1 MNKRNFKRVL
11 AVFMS
16 FVMIVTG
23 LKLSNRETFA
33 DPYTLGHNTG
43 DTLDYIEQSYYEL
56 DEYNQNDILGAAQ
69 RFLLFGRESVKVGV
83 HTNGNLA
90 SPILITK
97 GGGTFTVNGM
107 DHQTVPNGNYRLIN
121 YLGELQT
128 EDAYGNIGLN
138 GNGYL
143 LVIGQSGTYASKN
156 PKKIDGKD
164 LQGNWE
170 DIVYANPAKAF
181 LDFDKEFAHL
191 ERLSQ
196 ALSEFTGDHSKTVSD
211 IHEGQA
217 AGSGQNHI
225 LEVESGVTVLSLTGT
240 QLAAV
245 GKDILIDKIQT
256 DGNLEYHGQTY
267 KQASKSQVVIINVDL
282 NGSSSY
288 NFEHEVKYRFVDD
301 TVIQNMES
309 TIYNGN
315 NILWNFY
322 DSSDPDG
329 LFKGTLSFV
338 NSPVVGT
345 VLAPAAT
352 VRARAVNGTVI
363 GKNVETYGAEVHRSD
378 FMPTSIP
385 GLKMYK
391 ITYDPNASDASLG
404 ANDTAVTDATVYEY
418 NELATILNNN
428 DQTTPGN
435 WRRDGY
441 RFIGWS
447 EDASV
452 TTPTYVAGDTIKM
465 DSDKT
470 LYAIWKETYKVI
482 YNANGGQGTLT
493 DPDSPYITGTEVT
506 VLAPGQAIT
515 RDGYDFKG
523 WNTDPSAAANGTADP
538 NYDPADTFTI
548 TQDTYL
554 YAVWEAVPTY
564 TVTYHANITLTSGSA
579 PEDPDS
585 PYYYDAPVTVL
596 GQGSMVAD
604 HYTFLGW
611 NMNEAEAQAG
621 TVQYGA
627 GDGFFIAQDTD
638 LYGVWK
644 EDDKY
649 TVTYHPGITL
659 TSGSAPVD
667 AKSPYYDGDKVTIL
681 GKGDMEAEHYT
692 FQGWNMNEAAA
703 QAGTVQYGAGDSF
716 FIAQDTDLYGVWKED
731 PKYTVT
737 YDPVITLTSGSAP
750 VDSNSYYYNTLV
762 DVLGQ
767 GSMASDDYVFKGW
780 NRDENAANAGEVEY
794 IKDSIF
800 QIQNDTIMYAVW
812 EPKVTVTYHA
822 NISLSSGSEP
832 VDSQSPYEKGKTVT
846 ILGQN
851 DMVPNGDYVF
861 LGWNTNQEDASN
873 GAVQYSAGDT
883 FTITA
888 DTHLYGV
895 WEPKVTVTYHENI
908 NLDSGSAPVD
918 SQSPYENGDT
928 VTVLGQG
935 SMVPSG
941 NYVFKGWNTNQTAAT
956 NGTVQYAAGAKFIIT
971 ENTDLYGV
979 WEQVY
984 TVTYDKNLTAATGS
998 QTDDDSPY
1006 AWESNVTVLDQGSMA
1021 ATDYVFKGWNTD
1033 QDAATNGTVQ
1043 YNAGDTFVITGDV
1056 TLYAVWKPTVTVT
1069 YHANIQLESGSAPVD
1084 SQSPYESGSDVT
1096 ILGQGNMVPD
1106 GNYVFKGWNTDA
1118 SQASNGV
1125 VEYSVGATFG
1135 ITSDTNLYG
1144 VWVPQYTVTYHKNL
1158 DVATGSQTDDD
1169 SPYES
1174 GKTVTVLDQ
1183 GNMEAVGYIFRG
1195 WNTDQ
1200 TAATNG
1206 TVEYIAG
1213 NTFEITRDTPLY
1225 AVWEPKLKVTYYANI
1240 DLESGSAPVD
1250 AQSPYES
1257 GSDVTVL
1264 GQGNMVPETTDFD
1277 YEFRGWNTDE
1287 TEAKNGTVQYTV
1299 GQTFN
1304 ITADTDLYAVWV
1316 PQYTVTYHK
1325 NLDVA
1330 TGSQTDDDS
1339 PYERGKTV
1347 TVLDQGSMKAEG
1359 YTFKGWNTDQTAATN
1374 GTVQYNVG
1382 ATFTIN
1388 QNTVLYAVWEPKV
1401 NVTYHENITLTKG
1414 SVPVDA
1420 NSPYEVG
1427 KEVTVLDE
1435 GTMVVRGYT
1444 FFGWNTSQTEA
1455 SSGIVQYG
1463 AGDTFD
1469 ITEDTN
1475 LYAVW
1480 KEQPKYTV
1488 TYDKNLTA
1496 ATGEQTDTNSP
1507 YYVNELVTVLGQG
1520 EIEAEGYTFKGWNTD
1535 ADAASAGT
1543 VEYIAGATFTIT
1555 DDTILYAVWEEIP
1568 QYSVTYNKNLDAA
1581 TGTLTDSNSPYYS
1594 GTEVTVLHNNGFTAV
1609 GYKFLGWSQDE
1620 NATTPDEN
1628 YDPGDKFTI
1637 TANTVFYAVWEP
1649 LYTVTYDKNLE
1660 AATGSQTDK
1669 QGPYTSGSTVTVLD
1683 QGDMAAEG
1691 YTFEG
1696 WNTDK
1701 DSATAGTVEYT
1712 ANDTFTISGNTTLY
1726 AVWKVIPTYKVV
1738 YEKNL
1743 EAATGTLTDAN
1754 SPYYSGTEVTV
1765 LSNTGFT
1772 AVDYKFLGWSKDQNA
1787 TAPDENYDP
1796 GDKFT
1801 ITEDTIFYAVWQPL
1815 YRVTYDKNLE
1825 AATGSQTD
1833 KQGPYTS
1840 GNEVTVLDQGTMAA
1854 EGYAFKGWN
1863 TVAAAATAGTVEYAA
1878 GDTFTITKNTTLY
1891 AVWETIPQYSVTYNK
1906 NLATATGSVTDAN
1919 SPYYS
1924 GTEVTVLAND
1934 PDTGFKADGYKF
1946 LGWSRNASATT
1957 PDTDCDPGD
1966 KFTITGDTEFYAVWM
1981 PLYTVT
1987 YKPNIELTSGSAP
2000 TDTQS
2005 PYEKD
2010 SEVTVL
2016 GDNGMTVT
2024 GLVFNGWNTDSTAA
2038 YAGTVEYVPGATFTI
2053 TADTVLYGVWSKT
2066 PQYTVTYNK
2075 NLEAATGSQ
2084 TDSDSPYFSGSNVTV
2099 LNQGTMAAEGYTF
2112 KGWNTDQA
2120 KATAGTVEFKADDT
2134 FKIAKNTILYAV
2146 WEKVPTYTVTYVSL
2160 NELSG
2165 GSVPKDSTEYKSGE
2179 TVTVKDQGTMEI
2191 DGMIFLGWT
2200 MDADD
2205 ALNSTPDS
2213 NLDPGKTFTI
2223 KDNTTLYA
2231 VFKPVVTVTYH
2242 KTLDSASEAPVDPKS
2257 PYGVSEEV
2265 VILDQGS
2272 MKAEGYTFIGWNM
2285 DEESAKAGEADPG
2298 CAPGVKINPE
2308 VNVDFYAV
2316 WKAIPKYEVT
2326 YDKNLASATGSQ
2338 TDSNSPYESG
2348 SNVTVLNQ
2356 GTMAAEGYTFKG
2368 WNTDQTKATAGT
2380 VEFKADDTFKIAKN
2394 TILYAVWEKI
2404 PTYTVTY
2411 DKNLASAT
2419 GSQTDSNSPYESG
2432 SNVTVL
2438 NQGTMKADNYDFL
2451 GWNTDQTKATAGT
2464 VEFKAD
2470 DTFEIKN
2477 NTVLYAVWERYY
2489 TVDYDA
2495 AGGNNEPEDTKHYHK
2510 GDEVTVPQDEPEK
2523 DGEKFVGWTTD
2534 PSDPDAKVYKPGDTV
2549 KIGDKDITFTAVYTP
2564 TYSVTY
2570 DKNLDAASAAPVDGN
2585 SPYTTGSTVT
2595 ILGAGDMKADGY
2607 VFVGWSRYAN
2617 ETSPDENLA
2626 PGKTF
2631 TITQDEV
2638 FYAVWLPTFTVTY
2651 VANIELTKGA
2661 APTDTNE
2668 YKEGEFAT
2676 AKTQGTME
2684 ATGYTFL
2691 GWSEDKNATTADYNY
2706 DPDAEFQ
2713 VLKDT
2718 ILYAVWEKVPTYTV
2732 KYVKNLDAASD
2743 APVDGNSPY
2752 TTGSTVT
2759 ILDQGEMKADGY
2771 QFMGWKPDLG
2781 STGANPDCAP
2791 GKTFTINQDVTLYAV
2806 WVPTHT
2812 LTYDANGGENAPVD
2826 GKNPYLDG
2834 AFVIIAEQGGMTKG
2848 TDVFKGWSKDSNATE
2863 ADDTF
2868 IPGGDYQLTEDTT
2881 LYAVW
2886 APTYEATFDPN
2897 GGTNSPDAERRY
2909 EAGDVVTIPEGT
2921 PEKTGGRFDGWTL
2934 DPNDP
2939 DAPLYHAGDGVLMTE
2954 GGITL
2959 TAVWT
2964 DVYSVV
2970 YDPNGG
2976 ANEPKDDQKYA
2987 KGEQVAVPT
2996 GTPTKEGFEF
3006 KGWSLDPTD
3015 PDAPLYHAGDTVTME
3030 GKDITFS
3037 AVWSKINDQPILI
3050 YHVTYDPAGGVPT
3063 PDDTT
3068 EYVDGATV
3076 IISSDIPVYDGFT
3089 FGGWTQDP
3097 TDPNAPVLKGGNTT
3111 TISGADITF
3120 TAIWIPNYVVIYDK
3134 NAEDAT
3140 GTQKDT
3146 SNPYESGETVTVL
3159 GAGTIVRDGYIFK
3172 GWTKDPAVNVA
3183 SFVAGDTFAITED
3196 TKLYAVWEAIPTYK
3210 VVYDPNGGSDEPK
3223 DPAEYTDGS
3232 TVTVSDSEP
3241 VKEGFIFEGWTLDPN
3256 ATTPVI
3262 LKGGDTTTV
3271 NGGDVTLTAV
3281 WKSDP
3286 NVQIVVIFK
3295 VDYDTQGGAPI
3306 PVDTTE
3312 YVDGATVIVT
3322 SDVPEKDGYVLD
3334 GWTLD
3339 PNAATPVILKGGETT
3354 KINSSGITFYA
3365 VWAPV
3370 YTVEYSA
3377 DGASS
3382 TPKDEKK
3389 YRNGEKAVIVKD
3401 IPQKEGNEFK
3411 GWTLDP
3417 NDTTNLLQNGDT
3429 VTVDGKNIV
3438 VYAVFEE
3445 IGSSTYT
3452 VKYDLNGAPGTA
3464 PTDSNSYERDSSVT
3478 IVKDVPKRDGY
3489 TFTGWS
3495 TKIDGS
3501 TRYKGGDSFTI
3512 TTDITFYAQW
3522 TPNDTA
3528 VKTGDPLQMI
3538 PWLLMALLSMAG
3550 ASVAVI
3556 RGKRKEK

>member
-1 MNKRNFKRVL
+1 MNKRNWKRVL

-16 FVMIVTG
+16 VVMIVTG
-23 LKLSNRETFA
+23 IKLTNRTTHA
-33 DPYTLGHNTG
+33 DPYTTGHNAG
-43 DTLDYIEQSYYEL
+43 DTHDYIEQSYYEL
-56 DEYNQNDILGAAQ
+56 DEYNENDILGAAQ
-69 RFLLFGRESVKVGV
+69 RFLLFGRESVAVGV

-97 GGGTFTVNGM
+97 NNGTFTVNGM
-107 DHQTVPNGNYRLIN
+107 PNQTVPNGNYRLIN
-121 YLGELQT
+121 YFGELQT
-128 EDAYGNIGLN
+128 ENSGSLGLH
-138 GNGYL
+138 GDGYL
-143 LVIGQSGTYASKN
+143 LIIGQSGDYVTA
-156 PKKIDGKD
+156 PPRKINGKEV
-164 LQGNWE
+164 QGNWNA
-170 DIVYANPAKAF
+170 ILYANPNKEF

-196 ALSEFTGDHSKTVSD
+196 ALSSFTGDHSKTVSD

-225 LEVESGVTVLSLTGT
+225 VVAEDGVTVLSLTGAE
-240 QLAAV
+240 LASI
-245 GKDILIDKIQT
+245 GKDMLIDRVQS
-256 DGNLEYHGQTY
+256 DGTMTFESKEY
-267 KQASKSQVVIINVDL
+267 KLASSSQVMIINVDL
-282 NGSSSY
+282 SGYSSY
-288 NFEHEVKYRFVDD
+288 DFDHEVKYCFTDG
-301 TVIQNMES
+301 TVVENNET
-309 TIYNGN
+309 TIFNGN

-322 DSSDPDG
+322 DSSSADG
-329 LFKGTLSFV
+329 LYHGTLSFV
-338 NSPVVGT
+338 DNHVVGT
-345 VLAPAAT
+345 ILAPAAT
-352 VRARAVNGTVI
+352 VRAHAVNGTVI
-363 GKNVETYGAEVHRSD
+363 GKNVESYGAEVHRSD
-378 FMPTSIP
+378 FRPTSIP

-391 ITYDPNASDASLG
+391 ITYDPNASDATLG
-404 ANDTAVTDATVYEY
+404 TNDTAVTDSTVYEY

-441 RFIGWS
+441 SFVGWS
-447 EDASV
+447 EDPSA
-452 TTPTYVAGDTIKM
+452 TTPSYVAGETIKM
-465 DSDKT
+465 NTDKT
-470 LYAIWKETYKVI
+470 LYAIWEPV
-482 YNANGGQGTLT
+482 
-493 DPDSPYITGTEVT
+493 
-506 VLAPGQAIT
+506 
-515 RDGYDFKG
+515 
-523 WNTDPSAAANGTADP
+523 
-538 NYDPADTFTI
+538 
-548 TQDTYL
+548 
-554 YAVWEAVPTY
+554 Y
-564 TVTYHANITLTSGSA
+564 TVTYHENLASASAAPVDSLNPYESG
-579 PEDPDS
+579 ET
-585 PYYYDAPVTVL
+585 VTVL
-596 GQGSMVAD
+596 GQGTMAAEG
-604 HYTFLGW
+604 YTFHGW
-611 NMNEAEAQAG
+611 NTNQEAASNG
-621 TVQYGA
+621 SVQYTEGNT
-627 GDGFFIAQDTD
+627 FSITQNTD
-638 LYGVWK
+638 LYAVW
-644 EDDKY
+644 
-649 TVTYHPGITL
+649 
-659 TSGSAPVD
+659 
-667 AKSPYYDGDKVTIL
+667 
-681 GKGDMEAEHYT
+681 AE
-692 FQGWNMNEAAA
+692 
-703 QAGTVQYGAGDSF
+703 
-716 FIAQDTDLYGVWKED
+716 I

-737 YDPVITLTSGSAP
+737 YDSNLATATGGQTDTNSPYYAGS
-750 VDSNSYYYNTLV
+750 T
-762 DVLGQ
+762 
-767 GSMASDDYVFKGW
+767 
-780 NRDENAANAGEVEY
+780 
-794 IKDSIF
+794 
-800 QIQNDTIMYAVW
+800 
-812 EPKVTVTYHA
+812 VTV
-822 NISLSSGSEP
+822 L
-832 VDSQSPYEKGKTVT
+832 DKGTMAAEGYT
-846 ILGQN
+846 
-851 DMVPNGDYVF
+851 F
-861 LGWNTNQEDASN
+861 LGWNTDQTAATNGTVQYAPGATFTINNNTTLYAVWQEIPKYNVTYNKNLDAATGTVTDTSSPYYTGTQVTVMPNDPDAGFKADGYKFLGWSLNQNATEPDSNWAAGTTFTITGDIVFYAVWVPVYNVTYVKNLDAATGDVPADTLNPYDSGSTVTVLSQGGLTATNYIFKGWNTDQTAASN
-873 GAVQYSAGDT
+873 GTVQYAAGDS

-888 DTHLYGV
+888 DTNLYGV

-984 TVTYDKNLTAATGS
+984 TVTYDKNLTAATGE
-998 QTDDDSPY
+998 QTDPQSPY
-1006 AWESNVTVLDQGSMA
+1006 TGESNVTVLDQGSMA
-1021 ATDYVFKGWNTD
+1021 ATGYVFKGWNTD

-1043 YNAGDTFVITGDV
+1043 YNAGDTFAITGDV

-1084 SQSPYESGSDVT
+1084 SDSPYEKDSTVT

-1118 SQASNGV
+1118 TQASNGV
-1125 VEYSVGATFG
+1125 VEYSAGATFG
-1135 ITSDTNLYG
+1135 ITSDTDLYG
-1144 VWVPQYTVTYHKNL
+1144 VWVPQYTVTYHKTL
-1158 DVATGSQTDDD
+1158 EAATGSQTDDD
-1169 SPYES
+1169 SPYD
-1174 GKTVTVLDQ
+1174 G
-1183 GNMEAVGYIFRG
+1183 
-1195 WNTDQ
+1195 
-1200 TAATNG
+1200 
-1206 TVEYIAG
+1206 
-1213 NTFEITRDTPLY
+1213 
-1225 AVWEPKLKVTYYANI
+1225 
-1240 DLESGSAPVD
+1240 GS
-1250 AQSPYES
+1250 
-1257 GSDVTVL
+1257 
-1264 GQGNMVPETTDFD
+1264 
-1277 YEFRGWNTDE
+1277 
-1287 TEAKNGTVQYTV
+1287 
-1299 GQTFN
+1299 
-1304 ITADTDLYAVWV
+1304 
-1316 PQYTVTYHK
+1316 
-1325 NLDVA
+1325 
-1330 TGSQTDDDS
+1330 
-1339 PYERGKTV
+1339 TV

-1374 GTVQYNVG
+1374 GTVQYNAG

-1401 NVTYHENITLTKG
+1401 KVTYHENITLTKG

-1420 NSPYEVG
+1420 NSPYEVSE
-1427 KEVTVLDE
+1427 EVTVLDE

-1444 FFGWNTSQTEA
+1444 FLGWNTSQTDA

-1480 KEQPKYTV
+1480 QEQPKYTV
-1488 TYDKNLTA
+1488 TYDKNLTV

-1535 ADAASAGT
+1535 ADAATAGT
-1543 VEYIAGATFTIT
+1543 VEYIAGATFTID

-1581 TGTLTDSNSPYYS
+1581 TGELTDSKSPYYRD
-1594 GTEVTVLHNNGFTAV
+1594 TEVTVLSNTGFTAV

-1649 LYTVTYDKNLE
+1649 VYTVTYDKNLE

-1669 QGPYTSGSTVTVLD
+1669 QGPYTSGSEVTVLD

-1726 AVWKVIPTYKVV
+1726 AVWKLIPTYKVV

-1787 TAPDENYDP
+1787 TSPDENYDP

-1891 AVWETIPQYSVTYNK
+1891 AVWKAIPKYTVAYDK
-1906 NLATATGSVTDAN
+1906 NLTAATGSQTDAN
-1919 SPYYS
+1919 SPYLS
-1924 GTEVTVLAND
+1924 GSEVTVLDQGTIAATDYIFKGWNTNQTAANAGTVQYKAND
-1934 PDTGFKADGYKF
+1934 T
-1946 LGWSRNASATT
+1946 
-1957 PDTDCDPGD
+1957 
-1966 KFTITGDTEFYAVWM
+1966 FTISQNTTLYAVWE
-1981 PLYTVT
+1981 PKVKVT
-1987 YKPNIELTSGSAP
+1987 YHPNIELTSGSAP
-2000 TDTQS
+2000 VDSLS
-2005 PYEKD
+2005 PYV
-2010 SEVTVL
+2010 SGSTVTVL
-2016 GDNGMTVT
+2016 GKNNMIVSG
-2024 GLVFNGWNTDSTAA
+2024 FEFFGWNTDQAAA
-2038 YAGTVEYVPGATFTI
+2038 YNGAVEYAEGDTFTI
-2053 TADTVLYGVWSKT
+2053 TQDTTLYGVWGTAPK
-2066 PQYTVTYNK
+2066 YTVTYDA
-2075 NLEAATGSQ
+2075 NLATATGAQ
-2084 TDSDSPYFSGSNVTV
+2084 TDAKSPYLKDSTVTV
-2099 LNQGTMAAEGYTF
+2099 LNQGTMAAEGYAF
-2112 KGWNTDQA
+2112 KGWNTDA
-2120 KATAGTVEFKADDT
+2120 KAATAGTVQYKADDT
-2134 FKIAKNTILYAV
+2134 FTI
-2146 WEKVPTYTVTYVSL
+2146 S
-2160 NELSG
+2160 
-2165 GSVPKDSTEYKSGE
+2165 
-2179 TVTVKDQGTMEI
+2179 Q
-2191 DGMIFLGWT
+2191 
-2200 MDADD
+2200 
-2205 ALNSTPDS
+2205 
-2213 NLDPGKTFTI
+2213 
-2223 KDNTTLYA
+2223 NTTLYA
-2231 VFKPVVTVTYH
+2231 VWEALPKYTVTYD
-2242 KTLDSASEAPVDPKS
+2242 KTLTEATGSQTDAKS
-2257 PYGVSEEV
+2257 PYLTGSTVTV
-2265 VILDQGS
+2265 LDEGM
-2272 MKAEGYTFIGWNM
+2272 MKADGYVFKGWNLQK
-2285 DEESAKAGEADPG
+2285 ELALAGTVDASY
-2298 CAPGVKINPE
+2298 APGQTFTITSDVTL
-2308 VNVDFYAV
+2308 YAV
-2316 WKAIPKYEVT
+2316 WVPLYTVT
-2326 YDKNLASATGSQ
+2326 YDKNLDAASAAP
-2338 TDSNSPYESG
+2338 TDANSPYEDG
-2348 SNVTVLNQ
+2348 STVTVLDE
-2356 GTMAAEGYTFKG
+2356 GKMKADGYTFKG
-2368 WNTDQTKATAGT
+2368 WSEDKDATTADSDYDPGE
-2380 VEFKADDTFKIAKN
+2380 EFVIGGDVV
-2394 TILYAVWEKI
+2394 LYAVWEKI

-2411 DKNLASAT
+2411 DKNLAVAT
-2419 GSQTDSNSPYESG
+2419 GSQTDANSPYKTG
-2432 SNVTVL
+2432 STVTVL
-2438 NQGTMKADNYDFL
+2438 DEGTMEAAGYVFQGWSTNKDAATADSNYDP
-2451 GWNTDQTKATAGT
+2451 GD
-2464 VEFKAD
+2464 EFVITSD
-2470 DTFEIKN
+2470 V
-2477 NTVLYAVWERYY
+2477 VLYAVWEKLPTY
-2489 TVDYDA
+2489 TVTYNKNLEIATGSQTDA
-2495 AGGNNEPEDTKHYHK
+2495 KSPYVTGSS
-2510 GDEVTVPQDEPEK
+2510 VTVLDQGTMEATDFNFLGWSK
-2523 DGEKFVGWTTD
+2523 DQNATTAD
-2534 PSDPDAKVYKPGDTV
+2534 SNYDPGDSFMILDNVVLYAVWEKVPTYTV
-2549 KIGDKDITFTAVYTP
+2549 TYDKNLAAATGSQTDANCPYKTGSTVTVLDEGTMKADGYVFKGWNTNQDQAKAGTVDANYAPGQTFTITSDVTLYAAWTLVYT
-2564 TYSVTY
+2564 VTY
-2570 DKNLDAASAAPVDGN
+2570 DKNLDKASDAPVDANSPYENGSTVTVLDAGTMEATGFTFKGWSTDKDATTADSDYDPNDTFAISDNVVLYAVWEQIPTYTVTYDKNLTAATGSQTDGN
-2585 SPYTTGSTVT
+2585 SPYTMNSTVT
-2595 ILGAGDMKADGY
+2595 VLGAGDMKADGY

-2718 ILYAVWEKVPTYTV
+2718 TLYAVWEKVPTYTV
-2732 KYVKNLDAASD
+2732 TYVKNLDAASA
-2743 APVDGNSPY
+2743 APVDSNNPY

-2806 WVPTHT
+2806 WVPTRT

-2826 GKNPYLDG
+2826 SKSPYLDG
-2834 AFVIIAEQGGMTKG
+2834 KIVTIAEQGNMTKG
-2848 TDVFKGWSKDSNATE
+2848 TDVFKGWSKDPNATE

-3063 PDDTT
+3063 PADTT

-3076 IISSDIPVYDGFT
+3076 IITSDIPVRDGYT
-3089 FGGWTQDP
+3089 FGGWTLDP
-3097 TDPNAPVLKGGNTT
+3097 TDPSAPVLKGGNTT
-3111 TISGADITF
+3111 TIPGNDLTF

-3140 GTQKDT
+3140 GSQKDT
-3146 SNPYESGETVTVL
+3146 NNPYESGETVTVL
-3159 GAGTIVRDGYIFK
+3159 GAGSISRDGFIFK
-3172 GWTKDPAVNVA
+3172 GWAKDPAVDVA
-3183 SFVAGDTFAITED
+3183 AFMAGDTFAISED
-3196 TKLYAVWEAIPTYK
+3196 TTLYAVWEALPTYK
-3210 VVYDPNGGSDEPK
+3210 VVYDPNGGSNEPTDTTQYK
-3223 DPAEYTDGS
+3223 DGE
-3232 TVTVSDSEP
+3232 TVTVSDTEP
-3241 VKEGFIFEGWTLDPN
+3241 VKNGFIFEGWTLDPI
-3256 ATTPVI
+3256 AATPVI
-3262 LKGGDTTTV
+3262 LKGGQTTTI

-3281 WKSDP
+3281 WKADP

-3295 VDYDTQGGAPI
+3295 VTYDPQGGTPT

-3312 YVDGATVIVT
+3312 YVDGGTVIVT
-3322 SDVPEKDGYVLD
+3322 NDVPVKDGFVLD

-3339 PNAATPVILKGGETT
+3339 PNAATPVILAGGQTT
-3354 KINSSGITFYA
+3354 KISGSDLTFYA

-3370 YTVEYSA
+3370 YTVDYNA
-3377 DGASS
+3377 DGATS

-3389 YRNGEKAVIVKD
+3389 YRNGEKAVILKD
-3401 IPQKEGNEFK
+3401 IPQAEGKVFK

-3417 NDTTNLLQNGDT
+3417 KDTTNLLQNGDA
-3429 VTVDGKNIV
+3429 VTVEGKNIV
-3438 VYAVFEE
+3438 LYAVFET
-3445 IGSSTYT
+3445 ISSSTFT
-3452 VKYDLNGAPGTA
+3452 VKYDLNGGQGTA
-3464 PTDSNSYERDSSVT
+3464 PSDTNAYERDSSVI

-3495 TKIDGS
+3495 TKLDGS

-3528 VKTGDPLQMI
+3528 VKTGDPMQMI
-3538 PWLLMALLSMAG
+3538 PWMLMALLSMAG
-3550 ASVAVI
+3550 VSAALI